1 MFSETRGPSPVPLGA
16 TGFGGSRW
24 SLASPPAHNWYQQR
38 CPAPPAPSFP
48 FLLHLNPSCD
58 LHPLGAA
65 EGSSQSGRRSPT
77 EPLPSLTKRHLLG
90 KVSRSLAAERRD
102 RSAPSSSCPQGPLIS
117 ALTPSVSESHTAAA
131 QNVTGAAAKDARGPR
146 WCPRCHIN
154 PRFKGMERG
163 GTTVTANSPSSRLFT
178 RLKCAKS
185 RFCSRGLCREHPT
198 AFQRRARWAV
208 ISQSPPCWLRSFS
221 IEANEKKNSQKEK
234 NNPSR
239 RLQSESSSGNA
250 ESFWK
255 SPPPPKSVQEWG
267 QDGLLVAPMATAR
280 RHVGSIQTPVSY
292 VQNHG
297 VVCSHTPFCLWW
309 WNNAPCIETVPFF

>member
-1 MFSETRGPSPVPLGA
+1 MTVQPHPHRVLE
-16 TGFGGSRW
+16 
-24 SLASPPAHNWYQQR
+24 
-38 CPAPPAPSFP
+38 
-48 FLLHLNPSCD
+48 D
-58 LHPLGAA
+58 LW
-65 EGSSQSGRRSPT
+65 
-77 EPLPSLTKRHLLG
+77 
-90 KVSRSLAAERRD
+90 
-102 RSAPSSSCPQGPLIS
+102 IS
-117 ALTPSVSESHTAAA
+117 ALAPLVSESHTPAA

-154 PRFKGMERG
+154 QRFKGTERG

-208 ISQSPPCWLRSFS
+208 ISPSPPCWLRSFS

-255 SPPPPKSVQEWG
+255 SPPPPRSVQEWG

-292 VQNHG
+292 LQSHG
-297 VVCSHTPFCLWW
+297 VVCSHAPFVSGGRIMLRVLKPFPFSKIKRILKASLLLPSRSTRVQSTQPRPRLTKVPSPWLGQE
-309 WNNAPCIETVPFF
+309 PPSVPTVPWVPDTCPPTPGHSPWPRWPRTLRPLGPPGCSGPGNAAEPSSALEMSGDHL